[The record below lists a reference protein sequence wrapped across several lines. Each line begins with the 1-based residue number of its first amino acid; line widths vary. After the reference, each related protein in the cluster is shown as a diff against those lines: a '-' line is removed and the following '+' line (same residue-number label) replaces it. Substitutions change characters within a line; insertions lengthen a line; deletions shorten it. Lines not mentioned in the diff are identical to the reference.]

1 MKSCRKLSFI
11 WMECDIL
18 QQQTR
23 NARYVFEPSRKKTA
37 KDAFECVVHVQIC
50 VPVPSQYLHFLCH
63 MSWSF
68 LYSVIWWEVIVCFVY
83 IGEIVAYHYLN
94 FLFITLDEILYLMSI
109 PQGFRT
115 LSTSYTCTL
124 NGYMYLFLYH
134 DNICQW
140 LVAGPGTSVT
150 STNKTVH
157 HAITEIVLKVALN
170 TITLTPISEFLYIR
184 YTYSFYSVDL
194 FCLFNFSI
202 TDASNTSQDGL
213 LGLELYHVH
222 RRDTSIY
229 KRSLMSIWDDR
240 LSAIIMGGC
249 ASGFLILMLLCFI
262 LPDLYEIG
270 KHIHCMRYLYKQ
282 HTVEWSKLLCVDVTN
297 ISTCVWIW
305 KRILYKYRLL

>member
-1 MKSCRKLSFI
+1 MDRVGKSCHSTAYQRS
-11 WMECDIL
+11 IL
-18 QQQTR
+18 TNGCSWR
-23 NARYVFEPSRKKTA
+23 AAESCLLFGWNVIFSNSRHVMRDMYLNRPA
-37 KDAFECVVHVQIC
+37 KNSKRRFRMCCTCTNIC
-50 VPVPSQYLHFLCH
+50 ACAEPVPSFPEPHVVV
-63 MSWSF
+63 F

-83 IGEIVAYHYLN
+83 IGEIVAYHCLN

-124 NGYMYLFLYH
+124 NGYMDLFLYH

-170 TITLTPISEFLYIR
+170 TITLTPILEFLYIR
-184 YTYSFYSVDL
+184 YTYSVDL

-213 LGLELYHVH
+213 LGLELYYVH
-222 RRDTSIY
+222 RRETSIY

-249 ASGFLILMLLCFI
+249 ASGFLILILLCFI

-270 KHIHCMRYLYKQ
+270 KHIHCMRYLNKQ
-282 HTVEWSKLLCVDVTN
+282 HTVEWS
-297 ISTCVWIW
+297 
-305 KRILYKYRLL
+305 